1 MFRLELCNV
10 GMLKENEK
18 HSELLQ
24 IEDIIHRNDTLN
36 IKVFIKRKVIERL
49 FYLHEIRED
58 EEIEKS
64 LQDRTES
71 E

>member
-1 MFRLELCNV
+1 
-10 GMLKENEK
+10 MLKENEK

-58 EEIEKS
+58 EEVEKS
-64 LQDRTES
+64 LQDGTES
-71 E
+71 